1 MVHSLP
7 RTRAQ
12 AWRTPMSGLP
22 RLASHAPEGSSARTQ
37 VIERLIV
44 PCSGIGSTGLVTLQP
59 AVPTTVQKLIT
70 ARSRF
75 VIVVM
80 WLSAFLLVQP
90 ELQIAYRR
98 RAQTGRKKVRRSIE
112 R

>member
-7 RTRAQ
+7 RTRAH
-12 AWRTPMSGLP
+12 AWRTPITGLP
-22 RLASHAPEGSSARTQ
+22 RFASHAPEGSSARTQ

-44 PCSGIGSTGLVTLQP
+44 PSSGIGSTGLVTLQP
-59 AVPTTVQKLIT
+59 AVPTTVKKPIIT
-70 ARSRF
+70 SSRF
-75 VIVVM
+75 LFVVIR
-80 WLSAFLLVQP
+80 LSAFLLVRP
-90 ELQIAYRR
+90 ELETAYRR

>member
-12 AWRTPMSGLP
+12 AWRTPMIGFP
-22 RLASHAPEGSSARTQ
+22 TFASQAPDGSSARTQ

-70 ARSRF
+70 SISRF
-75 VIVVM
+75 VIVVI
-80 WLSAFLLVQP
+80 WLPAFLLVRP

-98 RAQTGRKKVRRSIE
+98 RAQTGRKKVRR
-112 R
+112 